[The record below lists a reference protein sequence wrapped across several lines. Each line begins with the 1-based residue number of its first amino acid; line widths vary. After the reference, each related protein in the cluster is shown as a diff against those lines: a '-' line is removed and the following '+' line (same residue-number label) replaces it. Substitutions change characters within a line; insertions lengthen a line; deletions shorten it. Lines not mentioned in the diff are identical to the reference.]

1 MMNKNF
7 FALVIAVAGTFFIVA
22 ALVYVM
28 HSYTQPPPLDQARIQ
43 ERKKALA
50 DVRAANADALENYA
64 WLDQGKGQLRLP
76 ITNAMLL
83 TIREYQNPVAARSNL
98 AARADKAFA
107 PPPPPPKE
115 PEKKNP
121 FE

>member
-1 MMNKNF
+1 MNKSF
-7 FALVIAVAGTFFIVA
+7 FALVIAVTGTFLIVA
-22 ALVYVM
+22 GLVYVM
-28 HSYTQPPPLDQARIQ
+28 RTYTQPPPLDQARIQ
-43 ERKKALA
+43 ERKKSLA
-50 DVRAANADALENYA
+50 DIRAANAEALENYA

-76 ITNAMLL
+76 ITNAMVL
-83 TIREYQNPVAARSNL
+83 TIREYQNHAAARSNL

-107 PPPPPPKE
+107 PPPPAPKE

>member
-1 MMNKNF
+1 MKRSSF
-7 FALVIAVAGTFFIVA
+7 GLIIAVAGTFLIVA

-28 HSYTQPPPLDQARIQ
+28 REYTKPPPLDQARIQ
-43 ERKKALA
+43 ERKKSLA
-50 DVRAANADALENYA
+50 EIRAGNAEALENYA
-64 WLDQGKGQLRLP
+64 WLDQGKGQIRLP

-83 TIREYQNPVAARSNL
+83 TIREYQNPTAARSNL

>member
-1 MMNKNF
+1 MKRSSF
-7 FALVIAVAGTFFIVA
+7 GLIIAVAGTFLIVA
-22 ALVYVM
+22 VLVYVM
-28 HSYTQPPPLDQARIQ
+28 REYTKPPPLDQARIQ
-43 ERKKALA
+43 ERKKSLA
-50 DVRAANADALENYA
+50 EIRAGNAEALENYA
-64 WLDQGKGQLRLP
+64 WLDQGKGQIRLP

-83 TIREYQNPVAARSNL
+83 TIREYQNPAAARSNL